1 LLRRTD
7 RGPAYTTAWVNAQYE
22 LASHTY
28 KSVAFGVVGNP
39 QNRGG
44 IVRFSKQFPDYMLV
58 TNNTADFDRLD
69 PETTGEWLLVFANLL
84 KVAETMDRY
93 TSVPL
98 GVSRMIR
105 DGVVYASAVFQRVNY
120 LVVTK
125 SSVEEF
131 T

>member
-1 LLRRTD
+1 M
-7 RGPAYTTAWVNAQYE
+7 
-22 LASHTY
+22 
-28 KSVAFGVVGNP
+28 
-39 QNRGG
+39 
-44 IVRFSKQFPDYMLV
+44 RFSKKFPDYLLV
-58 TNNTADFDRLD
+58 TNNTADFDRVD
-69 PETTGEWLLVFANLL
+69 PLTTGEWMLLFAKLL
-84 KVAETMDRY
+84 KEAELMDRY

-98 GVSRMIR
+98 GISRMVR